1 MLHFLTLQLLISH
14 IIKMKTWFCYII
26 IIGQI
31 SSEHILQQQDQL
43 QELAK
48 LANLQFI
55 SIISRLHNNIC
66 FIMV

>member
-1 MLHFLTLQLLISH
+1 MLHFLTLPLLISH

-48 LANLQFI
+48 LANLI
-55 SIISRLHNNIC
+55 DKMSRLHNNIC